1 MNIINEMKERFTYRI
16 SCHCNNSD
24 SSKPEIDD
32 DFVGDMVAGVAVVEA
47 GVVDA
52 GVVEMDEVVEFV
64 VVFPDEDDVH
74 EVEEEKTDDGDSF
87 KSTEVTTIG
96 SVLVL
101 IDSSCALPLRTNIGV
116 LITDDVVDAEF
127 EFELDLEDESELFA
141 VLHAFSNSSFIMMAA
156 VAAVIM
162 GNGSTFGLYCF
173 DGDD

>member
-1 MNIINEMKERFTYRI
+1 MSFTYRI

-52 GVVEMDEVVEFV
+52 GVVEIDEVVEFV
-64 VVFPDEDDVH
+64 VVFPDEDDIH
-74 EVEEEKTDDGDSF
+74 E
-87 KSTEVTTIG
+87 
-96 SVLVL
+96 
-101 IDSSCALPLRTNIGV
+101 ALPLRTNIGV

-127 EFELDLEDESELFA
+127 EFELDLEDESELF
-141 VLHAFSNSSFIMMAA
+141 VILHTFSNSSFIMMAA

>member
-1 MNIINEMKERFTYRI
+1 MSFTYRI

-52 GVVEMDEVVEFV
+52 GVVEIDEVVEFV
-64 VVFPDEDDVH
+64 VVFPDEDDIH

-96 SVLVL
+96 SVL
-101 IDSSCALPLRTNIGV
+101 ALPLRTNIGV

-127 EFELDLEDESELFA
+127 EFELDLEDESELF
-141 VLHAFSNSSFIMMAA
+141 VILHTFSNSSFIMMAA